1 MEKEGNNNIQ
11 WLVSSESPVFKEIK
25 DLDKPHKENTNFNIF
40 YSTGIWNK
48 EVYICN
54 LLCDLLSPQ
63 GTHKSGDL
71 FLRLFNESV
80 LKKVISEDEFGCI
93 EVIREEPTEEKRRID
108 LLIKTN
114 KRFIPIEVKIFAGDQ
129 DKQCVAYYEEIERR
143 NKKMNLSEKVV
154 LYYLTSD
161 GHQPSANSIGNLKEG
176 EQYKTIS
183 FKTDIK
189 EWLEACLEKEEI
201 ERCQSIKY
209 VLEQFIAVIEK
220 WGIPMECQK
229 TFEEIEKLNVNER
242 NTAILIW
249 RTIEYKKDMLWGA
262 FIEMFEKFF
271 RDKNNLEVKGKNN
284 DFAEYLYDKKD
295 NVEITF
301 IMHILPKGTYA
312 GFRAYIDDKI
322 VEADDEKSDGK
333 WREYLPQIGKLKPS
347 EEHPWIHMVEFP
359 PFGEENSKANK
370 IDLHGFTGRTMELL
384 FKDKLTYFYEY
395 FVPFVVELT
404 GWEAE
409 KEISL

>member
-11 WLVSSESPVFKEIK
+11 WLVSPVLKKIK
-25 DLDKPHKENTNFNIF
+25 DLDKLHKENTNFNIF

-71 FLRLFNESV
+71 FLRLFNERV

-129 DKQCVAYYEEIERR
+129 EKQCVAYYEEIERR

-154 LYYLTSD
+154 LYYLTPD
-161 GHQPSANSIGNLKEG
+161 GHQPSAYSIGNLKEG

-189 EWLEACLEKEEI
+189 KWLKDCLKKEEI
-201 ERCQSIKY
+201 ERCRSIKY
-209 VLEQFIAVIEK
+209 VLEQFIAVIDE

-271 RDKNNLEVKGKNN
+271 FNKNKLQVRHKDKKY
-284 DFAEYLYDKKD
+284 AEYLYYNKD
-295 NVEITF
+295 NVKITF
-301 IMHILPKGTYA
+301 IMYRSEKGTYA

-322 VEADDEKSDGK
+322 VDDEKSDGK
-333 WREYLPQIGKLKPS
+333 WGEYLPQIGKLKPS

-384 FKDKLTYFYEY
+384 FKDKLAYFNEY

-409 KEISL
+409 KK

>member
-11 WLVSSESPVFKEIK
+11 WLLSSVFKKIK
-25 DLDKPHKENTNFNIF
+25 DLDKLHKENTNFNIF

-63 GTHKSGDL
+63 GTHKLGDL
-71 FLRLFNESV
+71 FLRLFNERV
-80 LKKVISEDEFGCI
+80 LKVISEDEFGCI

-129 DKQCVAYYEEIERR
+129 EKQCVAYYEEIERR

-154 LYYLTSD
+154 LYYLTPD
-161 GHQPSANSIGNLKEG
+161 GHQPSADSIGNLKEG

-209 VLEQFIAVIEK
+209 VLEQFIVVIDE

-262 FIEMFEKFF
+262 FIDMFEEFF
-271 RDKNNLEVKGKNN
+271 DKKNNLKVKDNKA
-284 DFAEYLYDKKD
+284 AEYIYYKKD

-301 IMHILPKGTYA
+301 IMHILPEGTYA
-312 GFRAYIDDKI
+312 GFRAYIDDKR
-322 VEADDEKSDGK
+322 VDDEKNDGK
-333 WREYLPQIGKLKPS
+333 WSEYLPQIGRLEPS
-347 EEHPWIHMVEFP
+347 KKHPWIHMVEFP

-370 IDLHGFTGRTMELL
+370 IDLSGFTGRTMELL
-384 FKDKLTYFYEY
+384 FKDKLAYYYEY

-404 GWEAE
+404 GWEA
-409 KEISL
+409 KKK

>member
-11 WLVSSESPVFKEIK
+11 WLVSPVLKKIK
-25 DLDKPHKENTNFNIF
+25 DLDKLHKENTNFNIF

-80 LKKVISEDEFGCI
+80 LEKVISEDEFGCI

-154 LYYLTSD
+154 LYYLTPD

-189 EWLEACLEKEEI
+189 KWLGACLEKEEI

-209 VLEQFIAVIEK
+209 VLEQFIAVIDE

-271 RDKNNLEVKGKNN
+271 FNKNKLQVRHKDKEY
-284 DFAEYLYDKKD
+284 AEYLYYNKD
-295 NVEITF
+295 NVKITF
-301 IMHILPKGTYA
+301 IMYRSEKGTYA

-322 VEADDEKSDGK
+322 VDDEKSDGK
-333 WREYLPQIGKLKPS
+333 WGEYLPQIGKLKPS

-384 FKDKLTYFYEY
+384 FKDKLAYFNEY

>member
-11 WLVSSESPVFKEIK
+11 WLVSPVLKKIK
-25 DLDKPHKENTNFNIF
+25 DLDKLHKENTNFNIF

-71 FLRLFNESV
+71 FLRLFNERV

-129 DKQCVAYYEEIERR
+129 KKQCVAYYEEIERR

-154 LYYLTSD
+154 LYYLTPD
-161 GHQPSANSIGNLKEG
+161 GHQPSAYSIGNLKEG

-189 EWLEACLEKEEI
+189 KWLGACLEKEEI

-209 VLEQFIAVIEK
+209 VLEQFIAVIDE

-271 RDKNNLEVKGKNN
+271 FNKNKLQVRHKDKKY
-284 DFAEYLYDKKD
+284 AEYLYYNKD
-295 NVEITF
+295 NVKITF
-301 IMHILPKGTYA
+301 IMYRSEKGTYA

-322 VEADDEKSDGK
+322 VDDEKSDGK
-333 WREYLPQIGKLKPS
+333 WGEYLPQIGKLKPS

-384 FKDKLTYFYEY
+384 FKDKLAYFNEY

-409 KEISL
+409 KK

>member
-11 WLVSSESPVFKEIK
+11 WLLSSESPVLKKIK
-25 DLDKPHKENTNFNIF
+25 NLDKLHKENTNFNIF

-63 GTHKSGDL
+63 GTHKLGDL
-71 FLRLFNESV
+71 FLRLFNERV
-80 LKKVISEDEFGCI
+80 LKVISEDEFGCI
-93 EVIREEPTEEKRRID
+93 EVTSEEPTEEKRRID

-154 LYYLTSD
+154 LYYLTPD

-189 EWLEACLEKEEI
+189 EWLENCLQKEEI

-209 VLEQFIAVIEK
+209 VLEQFIVVIDE

-271 RDKNNLEVKGKNN
+271 FNKNKLQVRHKDKEY
-284 DFAEYLYDKKD
+284 AEYLYYNKD
-295 NVEITF
+295 NVKITF
-301 IMHILPKGTYA
+301 IMYRSKKGTYA
-312 GFRAYIDDKI
+312 GFRAYIGDKI
-322 VEADDEKSDGK
+322 VDDEKSDGK
-333 WREYLPQIGKLKPS
+333 WREYLPKIGKLKPS
-347 EEHPWIHMVEFP
+347 EEHPWIHSVPFP

-384 FKDKLTYFYEY
+384 FKDKLAYFNEY

>member
-11 WLVSSESPVFKEIK
+11 WLLSSVFKKIK
-25 DLDKPHKENTNFNIF
+25 DLDKLHKENTNFNIF

-63 GTHKSGDL
+63 GTHKLGDL
-71 FLRLFNESV
+71 FLRLFNERV
-80 LKKVISEDEFGCI
+80 LKVISEDEFGCI
-93 EVIREEPTEEKRRID
+93 EVTSEEPTEEKRRID

-154 LYYLTSD
+154 LYYLTPD

-189 EWLEACLEKEEI
+189 EWLENCLQKEEI

-209 VLEQFIAVIEK
+209 VLEQFIAVIDE

-249 RTIEYKKDMLWGA
+249 RTIEYKKKMLWGA
-262 FIEMFEKFF
+262 FIKMFEDFF
-271 RDKNNLEVKGKNN
+271 RNKNNLEVKGKDNEA
-284 DFAEYLYDKKD
+284 AEYIYYKKD

-301 IMHILPKGTYA
+301 IMYRLSEGTYA
-312 GFRAYIDDKI
+312 GFRAYIDDKR
-322 VEADDEKSDGK
+322 VKAYDERSDGK
-333 WREYLPQIGKLKPS
+333 WSEYLPQIGRLKPS
-347 EEHPWIHMVEFP
+347 KTEPWIHMVEFP
-359 PFGEENSKANK
+359 TFGEENSKANK
-370 IDLHGFTGRTMELL
+370 IDLKGFTGRTMELL
-384 FKDKLTYFYEY
+384 FKDKLAYFDEY

-404 GWEAE
+404 GWEA
-409 KEISL
+409 KKK

>member
-11 WLVSSESPVFKEIK
+11 WLLSSVLKKIK
-25 DLDKPHKENTNFNIF
+25 DLDKIHKENTNFNIF

-63 GTHKSGDL
+63 GTHKLGDL
-71 FLRLFNESV
+71 FLRLFNERV
-80 LKKVISEDEFGCI
+80 LKVISEDEFGCI

-129 DKQCVAYYEEIERR
+129 EKQCVAYYEEIERR

-154 LYYLTSD
+154 LYYLTPD
-161 GHQPSANSIGNLKEG
+161 GHQPSADSIGNLKEG

-189 EWLEACLEKEEI
+189 EWLENCLKKEEI

-209 VLEQFIAVIEK
+209 VLEQFIAVIDE

-262 FIEMFEKFF
+262 FIDMFEEFF
-271 RDKNNLEVKGKNN
+271 REKNNLEVKVK
-284 DFAEYLYDKKD
+284 DYKAAEYTYYKKD

-301 IMHILPKGTYA
+301 NMYILSAGTYA
-312 GFRAYIDDKI
+312 GFCAYIDDKI
-322 VEADDEKSDGK
+322 VEAYDEKSDEK
-333 WREYLPQIGKLKPS
+333 WSEYLPQIEQLEPS
-347 EEHPWIHMVEFP
+347 PKHPWIHMVEFP

-370 IDLHGFTGRTMELL
+370 IDLYGFTGRTMELL
-384 FKDKLTYFYEY
+384 FKDKLAYYYEY

-404 GWEAE
+404 GWEA
-409 KEISL
+409 KKK

>member
-11 WLVSSESPVFKEIK
+11 WLVSPVLKKIK
-25 DLDKPHKENTNFNIF
+25 DLDKLHKANTNFNIF

-63 GTHKSGDL
+63 GTHKSGDV
-71 FLRLFNESV
+71 FLMFFNERV

-129 DKQCVAYYEEIERR
+129 EKQCVAYYEEIERR

-154 LYYLTSD
+154 LYYLTPD
-161 GHQPSANSIGNLKEG
+161 GHQPSAYSIGNLKEG

-189 EWLEACLEKEEI
+189 EWLEDCLQKEEI

-209 VLEQFIAVIEK
+209 VLEQFIAVIDE

-271 RDKNNLEVKGKNN
+271 FNKNKLQVRHKDKKY
-284 DFAEYLYDKKD
+284 AEYLYYNKD
-295 NVEITF
+295 NVKITF
-301 IMHILPKGTYA
+301 IMYRSEKGTYA

-322 VEADDEKSDGK
+322 VDDEKSDGK
-333 WREYLPQIGKLKPS
+333 WGEYLPQIGKLKPS

-384 FKDKLTYFYEY
+384 FKDKLAYFNEY

-409 KEISL
+409 KKISL